1 MYFIFCEGIH
11 LANLQSKFQMKIT
24 DRDKVRTLRRFQVS
38 TSNSKISKKKLSG
51 PVVAVMLL
59 KEKKSVQTVSTVT
72 VHYIHLYISYMYV
85 QTFFMRNLSRI

>member
-24 DRDKVRTLRRFQVS
+24 DRDKVRRFQVS